1 MRSIL
6 FTLVLLLAAPVA
18 VAQSTEPHKVIAAQI
33 EAFQDDDFDRA
44 FTFASPTI
52 QQMFLSSE
60 QFGNMVVNGYPMVWR
75 PKAVRYLDTDMQSRP
90 RLLIT
95 DQQGRLHLLEY
106 DMVQGPNGWRINGVQ
121 IVPASGA

>member
-6 FTLVLLLAAPVA
+6 FTFVLLFAAPFA
-18 VAQSTEPHKVIAAQI
+18 VAQSTEPQKVIAAQI
-33 EAFQDDDFDRA
+33 DAFQDDDFDLA

-52 QQMFLSSE
+52 QSIFLSSE

-75 PKAVRYLDTDMQSRP
+75 PKAVRYLDTPLTNRP

-106 DMVQGPNGWRINGVQ
+106 DMVQGADGWRINGVQ